1 MYVILKI
8 HKTNKEKILGG
19 YIMFNIGLSSCGKAV
34 NEQLFQQYKDADIKC
49 MELSIKPD
57 SIDYTE
63 TKAIAEKYGITLWS
77 LHLPFTPFHVIDISN
92 PDLAEYS
99 VEYFKNIIKNALPL
113 GVKIFVIHPSGEPI
127 DNSQRQIR
135 LDCAKQ
141 SLKKLGAFAEENG
154 VTIAVEDLPRT
165 CLGRN
170 STEILE
176 LISVHPNLRVCFDTN
191 HLLGE
196 NLEDFIKNVGNKI
209 VTTHVSDY
217 DFIDERH
224 WLPLEGKVD
233 WQKVISS
240 LKEVGYNGPWLYEIG
255 FKYRDRVLTTHD
267 FYENAHKLFE
277 LKK

>member
-1 MYVILKI
+1 
-8 HKTNKEKILGG
+8 
-19 YIMFNIGLSSCGKAV
+19 MFNVGLSSCGKSV
-34 NEQLFQQYKDADIKC
+34 NEQLFQQYKDAGIKC

-57 SIDYTE
+57 SIDYAE
-63 TKAIAEKYGITLWS
+63 TKSLAEKYGITLWS
-77 LHLPFTPFHVIDISN
+77 LHLPFTPFSTIDISN

-99 VEYFKNIIKNALPL
+99 IEYFKGIIKNALPL

-127 DNSQRQIR
+127 ADEQRQIR

-141 SLKKLGAFAEENG
+141 SLRKLGAFAEENG

-170 STEILE
+170 SAEILD
-176 LISVHPNLRVCFDTN
+176 LVSIHPNLRVCFDTN

-196 NLEDFIKNVGNKI
+196 GLEDFIKNVGDKI
-209 VTTHVSDY
+209 ITTHVSDY

-224 WLPLEGKVD
+224 WLPLEGKID
-233 WQKVISS
+233 WQNVIAT
-240 LKEVGYNGPWLYEIG
+240 LKDVGYNGPWLYEIG
-255 FKYRDRVLTTHD
+255 FKYRDRVLTTQD
-267 FYENAHKLFE
+267 FSDNANKLFE

>member
-1 MYVILKI
+1 
-8 HKTNKEKILGG
+8 
-19 YIMFNIGLSSCGKAV
+19 MFNIGLSSCGKAV

-154 VTIAVEDLPRT
+154 VTI
-165 CLGRN
+165 
-170 STEILE
+170 EILE